1 MIQAIMVAFLMGLV
15 IIEYHFIK
23 KLLFTPLLLAFI
35 WFAYASFHLLFNSD
49 YLTFGP
55 GIMIL
60 MYCIALVVLGGL
72 FGSNLAEKFFKKN
85 PHYIK
90 KNETHYNYKGW
101 IMLAY
106 VSTILTFGG
115 ILFLVKYSFNEFQLF
130 NSAIS
135 LLALP
140 QQFATDRYGGAQY
153 LPVYLKFLSY
163 MIYPTAISIGALVGA
178 GRWRNW
184 TRMVPIVLAL
194 CYGVIYS
201 SRTVV
206 ILTVVAMISS
216 EWATRSWQ
224 KNNANQLKKLIFFI
238 LSAIIIFPIV
248 FISLQWLRQGMDAD
262 FILGD
267 LITVARSSMTG
278 SISAFTQWYHQ
289 WNGLDLAWGRNS
301 FAGPFEL
308 IGISERVQG
317 FYLDFSEVGTTH
329 INIYTAFRGIL
340 EDYGF
345 LGATI
350 FLFFFGFVSA
360 WVFNFVENGWIT
372 FIPLLALLNGWI
384 LFSPFISL
392 FVNNSIIAGY
402 VIFQMFSFDFLNQK
416 HQIDI

>member
-1 MIQAIMVAFLMGLV
+1 
-15 IIEYHFIK
+15 
-23 KLLFTPLLLAFI
+23 
-35 WFAYASFHLLFNSD
+35 
-49 YLTFGP
+49 
-55 GIMIL
+55 
-60 MYCIALVVLGGL
+60 
-72 FGSNLAEKFFKKN
+72 
-85 PHYIK
+85 
-90 KNETHYNYKGW
+90 
-101 IMLAY
+101 
-106 VSTILTFGG
+106 
-115 ILFLVKYSFNEFQLF
+115 
-130 NSAIS
+130 
-135 LLALP
+135 
-140 QQFATDRYGGAQY
+140 
-153 LPVYLKFLSY
+153 

-184 TRMVPIVLAL
+184 TRMVPIVLGL

-248 FISLQWLRQGMDAD
+248 FISLQWLRQGMAAD
-262 FILGD
+262 FILD
-267 LITVARSSMTG
+267 DMITVARSSMTG

-345 LGATI
+345 LGTTI
-350 FLFFFGFVSA
+350 VLFFFGFVSA

-416 HQIDI
+416 RQINI